1 MPEQAQRRAPI
12 APPEEKSAN
21 GAPAFEDLPHIVL
34 SPAPEEPKVNAAAE
48 IRSRTADPGR
58 RANDASV
65 TDAFK
70 MGRDQE
76 DEAAL
81 AEALAPTIQATL
93 RESVRTNPHVLADA
107 LFPVMGPAIRKSIT
121 ETLRSMIESFNEALE
136 HSLSWRGVQW
146 RVEALRTG
154 KPFAEIVLMHSLLFR
169 VEQVFLIH
177 RETGLVLN
185 HVTAP
190 AVLSQDPA
198 MVAGMLSAIQQFV
211 RDSFSSP
218 REESLDSMTVGGL
231 EVWIEEGPHAVLA
244 AVIRGHAPADY
255 RVALKE
261 TLEAVERDFGAALDH
276 FQGDAAPFRGADGT
290 LQNLLVTH
298 YREKREA
305 RKPRM
310 AIAAGVL
317 LLLLAAGWIGYVTY
331 EVHKWSEFASALGQH
346 PGIVV
351 TSYEKSNGRW
361 RVHGFRDPLAADPSV
376 DLAQRGMKPSDAV
389 LDLVP
394 FYSLDDSMVT
404 KRASNI
410 LSPPRGVELAERG
423 GNLAV
428 SGTAPSQW
436 IAELQERA
444 PMIPGVS
451 AVDDS
456 QLRNAEIVS
465 LQAIVLTFPVG
476 RAELDSGQG
485 TAITQAED
493 DLRAIRNYAAG
504 TSQKATVSI
513 IGHTDS
519 TGVEGTNQV
528 LSKQRAATIA
538 ALLAHAGVPADA
550 LAPRGVGTTQPL
562 RAEDTEEGRR
572 LNRSVTFTVT
582 LAHAP
587 VTP

>member
-12 APPEEKSAN
+12 APPEEKSAD
-21 GAPAFEDLPHIVL
+21 GARAFEDVHHIVA
-34 SPAPEEPKVNAAAE
+34 SPEDSDEVQGKRVAE
-48 IRSRTADPGR
+48 IRPMDNPER
-58 RANDASV
+58 
-65 TDAFK
+65 
-70 MGRDQE
+70 RDQ
-76 DEAAL
+76 DDGVAL

-136 HSLSWRGVQW
+136 HSLSWRGIQW
-146 RVEALRTG
+146 RVEALRAG

-177 RETGLVLN
+177 RETGLALN

-261 TLEAVERDFGAALDH
+261 TLEAIERDFGSALDH
-276 FQGDAAPFRGADGT
+276 FDGDAVPFRAADGQ

-317 LLLLAAGWIGYVTY
+317 LLVLAAGWIGYVTY
-331 EVHKWSEFASALGQH
+331 EVHKWSEFARALGQH

-351 TSYEKSNGRW
+351 TSYQKSNGRW

-376 DLAQRGMKPSDAV
+376 DLTQQGLKASDAD
-389 LDLVP
+389 LQLVP
-394 FYSLDDSMVT
+394 FYSLDDSIVK
-404 KRASNI
+404 KRASML
-410 LSPPRGVELAERG
+410 LSPPRGVELAERN
-423 GNLAV
+423 GNLAA

-436 IAELQERA
+436 IAELLERA
-444 PMIPGVS
+444 PMIAGVS
-451 AVDDS
+451 AVDVS
-456 QLRNAEIVS
+456 QLRDAEIVS
-465 LQAIVLTFPVG
+465 VQSVVLTFPVG
-476 RAELDSGQG
+476 RAELDPGQG
-485 TAITQAED
+485 AAITQAGEN
-493 DLRAIRNYAAG
+493 LRAIRNYAAR
-504 TSQKATVSI
+504 TNQKAMVSI

-519 TGVEGTNQV
+519 TGVEGTNQL

-538 ALLAHAGVPADA
+538 ALLVREGVPADG

-582 LAHAP
+582 LAPASPAH
-587 VTP
+587 

>member
-1 MPEQAQRRAPI
+1 
-12 APPEEKSAN
+12 
-21 GAPAFEDLPHIVL
+21 
-34 SPAPEEPKVNAAAE
+34 
-48 IRSRTADPGR
+48 
-58 RANDASV
+58 
-65 TDAFK
+65 
-70 MGRDQE
+70 
-76 DEAAL
+76 
-81 AEALAPTIQATL
+81 LAPTIQATL

-261 TLEAVERDFGAALDH
+261 TLEAIERDFGSALDH
-276 FQGDAAPFRGADGT
+276 FQGDAAPFRGADGR
-290 LQNLLVTH
+290 LQSLLVTH
-298 YREKREA
+298 YRERREA

-331 EVHKWSEFASALGQH
+331 EVHKWSEFARAIGQH

-351 TSYEKSNGRW
+351 TSYEKSGGRW

-376 DLAQRGMKPSDAV
+376 DLAQRGMKPGDAD

-394 FYSLDDSMVT
+394 FYSLEDSVVK

-410 LSPPRGVELAERG
+410 LSPPRGVELTEQA

-436 IAELQERA
+436 IVELQERA

-451 AVDDS
+451 HVDDS

-476 RAELDSGQG
+476 RAELDPGQG
-485 TAITQAED
+485 AAITQVEE
-493 DLRAIRNYAAG
+493 DLRAIRNYAVR
-504 TSQKATVSI
+504 TNRQATVSI

-538 ALLAHAGVPADA
+538 TLLARVGVPADA

-582 LAHAP
+582 LAPVPVAP
-587 VTP
+587 

>member
-12 APPEEKSAN
+12 ASPEQKTSGDAH
-21 GAPAFEDLPHIVL
+21 ALDDVRSSVV
-34 SPAPEEPKVNAAAE
+34 SPQGPKDNAAAE
-48 IRSRTADPGR
+48 IRSRMDDPER

-65 TDAFK
+65 TDATK
-70 MGRDQE
+70 TRRDKE

-93 RESVRTNPHVLADA
+93 RESVRTNPQVLADA

-169 VEQVFLIH
+169 VEQVLLIH

-261 TLEAVERDFGAALDH
+261 TLEAVVRDFGSAIDH
-276 FQGDAAPFRGADGT
+276 FRGDAAPFHSADGR
-290 LQNLLVTH
+290 LQSLLVTH

-317 LLLLAAGWIGYVTY
+317 LLALAAGWIGYVTY
-331 EVHKWSEFASALGQH
+331 KVHKWSEFARALGQH

-351 TSYEKSNGRW
+351 TSYEKSGGRW

-376 DLAQRGMKPSDAV
+376 DLAQRGMKPGDAD

-404 KRASNI
+404 KRAWKI
-410 LSPPRGVELAERG
+410 LSPPPGVELAERG

-428 SGTAPSQW
+428 SGTALSLW
-436 IAELQERA
+436 IVELQERA

-451 AVDDS
+451 HVDDS

-476 RAELDSGQG
+476 RAELDSDQG
-485 TAITQAED
+485 AAMAHAED
-493 DLRAIRNYAAG
+493 DLRAIRNYAVR
-504 TSQKATVSI
+504 TNRQATVSI

-538 ALLAHAGVPADA
+538 ALLVHAGVPADA

-582 LAHAP
+582 VAP
-587 VTP
+587 APAAP

>member
-12 APPEEKSAN
+12 APPEEKSAD
-21 GAPAFEDLPHIVL
+21 AARAVEDLHRIEL
-34 SPAPEEPKVNAAAE
+34 SSEEPQEKKSAE
-48 IRSRTADPGR
+48 IRSRADNLEGR
-58 RANDASV
+58 AEAVEMRRDRDDDA
-65 TDAFK
+65 AF
-70 MGRDQE
+70 
-76 DEAAL
+76 

-136 HSLSWRGVQW
+136 HSLSWRGIQW
-146 RVEALRTG
+146 RVEAIRTG

-185 HVTAP
+185 HVTAA

-255 RVALKE
+255 RVNLKE
-261 TLEAVERDFGAALDH
+261 TLEATERDFGSALDQFH
-276 FQGDAAPFRGADGT
+276 GDAAPFRAADGR

-298 YREKREA
+298 YREKRET
-305 RKPRM
+305 RKPKM

-317 LLLLAAGWIGYVTY
+317 LLALAAGWIGYVTY
-331 EVHKWSEFASALGQH
+331 EVHKWSEFARAIGQH

-351 TSYEKSNGRW
+351 TSYEKSGGRW

-376 DLAQRGMKPSDAV
+376 DLAQQGLKPSEAD
-389 LDLVP
+389 LQLVP
-394 FYSLDDSMVT
+394 FYSLDDSIVT
-404 KRASNI
+404 KRALKL
-410 LSPPRGVELAERG
+410 LSPPHGVELEEHG
-423 GNLAV
+423 GNLAA

-444 PMIPGVS
+444 PMIAGVS
-451 AVDDS
+451 AVDVS
-456 QLRNAEIVS
+456 QLRDAEIVS
-465 LQAIVLTFPVG
+465 LESVVLTFPVG
-476 RAELDSGQG
+476 GAELDPGQG
-485 TAITQAED
+485 TAITQAGANFN
-493 DLRAIRNYAAG
+493 AIRSYAAR
-504 TSQKATVSI
+504 TSQKVTVSI

-528 LSKQRAATIA
+528 LSRQRAATIA

-572 LNRSVTFTVT
+572 LNRSVTFAVT
-582 LAHAP
+582 LTPASPAP
-587 VTP
+587 

>member
-12 APPEEKSAN
+12 APPEEKSAD
-21 GAPAFEDLPHIVL
+21 GAPAFEEVPHIVL
-34 SPAPEEPKVNAAAE
+34 SPEPKEPKDNASSAVAA
-48 IRSRTADPGR
+48 IKTR
-58 RANDASV
+58 RD
-65 TDAFK
+65 
-70 MGRDQE
+70 RD

-154 KPFAEIVLMHSLLFR
+154 KSFAEIVLMHSLLFR

-261 TLEAVERDFGAALDH
+261 TLEAVERDFGSALDH
-276 FQGDAAPFRGADGT
+276 FQGDAAPLRAADGR
-290 LQNLLVTH
+290 LQSLLVTH

-310 AIAAGVL
+310 AIATGVL
-317 LLLLAAGWIGYVTY
+317 LLVLAAGWIGYVTY
-331 EVHKWSEFASALGQH
+331 EVHKWSEFARSLGQH

-351 TSYEKSNGRW
+351 TSYEKSGGRW

-376 DLAQRGMKPSDAV
+376 DLAQRGMRPGDAD

-394 FYSLDDSMVT
+394 FYSLDDSMVA
-404 KRASNI
+404 KRARKI
-410 LSPPRGVELAERG
+410 LSPPPGVELAEHAG
-423 GNLAV
+423 SLVV

-436 IAELQERA
+436 IAELQERT

-451 AVDDS
+451 DVEDS

-476 RAELDSGQG
+476 RAELDSDQG
-485 TAITQAED
+485 AAMAHAED
-493 DLRAIRNYAAG
+493 DLRAIRNYAVR
-504 TSQKATVSI
+504 TNRQATVSI

-528 LSKQRAATIA
+528 LSKQRAATIVT
-538 ALLAHAGVPADA
+538 LLARVGVPADA

-582 LAHAP
+582 LAPAP
-587 VTP
+587 VAP

>member
-12 APPEEKSAN
+12 APSEEKSAN
-21 GAPAFEDLPHIVL
+21 GAPAFEDVSHVVL
-34 SPAPEEPKVNAAAE
+34 SPEPKQPK
-48 IRSRTADPGR
+48 D
-58 RANDASV
+58 NDASRAAA
-65 TDAFK
+65 DAIK
-70 MGRDQE
+70 TRRDKE

-169 VEQVFLIH
+169 VEQVLLIH

-218 REESLDSMTVGGL
+218 RQESLDSMTVGGL

-261 TLEAVERDFGAALDH
+261 TLEAIERDFGSALDQ
-276 FQGDAAPFRGADGT
+276 FQGDAAPFLAADGR

-310 AIAAGVL
+310 AIAAGAL

-331 EVHKWSEFASALGQH
+331 EVHKWSEFARSLGQH

-351 TSYEKSNGRW
+351 TSYERSGGRW
-361 RVHGFRDPLAADPSV
+361 RVHGFRDPLADDPSV
-376 DLAQRGMKPSDAV
+376 DLAQRGMKPGDAD

-394 FYSLDDSMVT
+394 FYSLDDSMVA
-404 KRASNI
+404 KRARKI
-410 LSPPRGVELAERG
+410 LSPPPGVELAEHG

-428 SGTAPSQW
+428 SGTAPSLW
-436 IAELQERA
+436 IVELQERA

-451 AVDDS
+451 FVDDS

-476 RAELDSGQG
+476 RADLDSDQR
-485 TAITQAED
+485 AAMAHAED
-493 DLRAIRNYAAG
+493 DLRAIRDYAVR
-504 TSQKATVSI
+504 TNRQATVSI

-538 ALLAHAGVPADA
+538 AILSRAGVPADA

-572 LNRSVTFTVT
+572 LNRSVTFAVT
-582 LAHAP
+582 LASAP
-587 VTP
+587 AAP